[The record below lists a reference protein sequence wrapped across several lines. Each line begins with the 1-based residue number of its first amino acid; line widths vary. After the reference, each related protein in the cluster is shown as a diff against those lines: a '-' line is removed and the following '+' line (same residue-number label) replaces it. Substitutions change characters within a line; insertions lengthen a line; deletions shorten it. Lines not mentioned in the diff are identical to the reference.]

1 MDDKPLTV
9 IGIDVGKRNLEVARD
24 GIKAAARYSNDAVG
38 IGRFLR
44 SLDAKTDIAVFERS
58 GGYERLLEAELATA
72 GVRWA
77 VVHSKQVKAFRIV
90 EGIKAKTDA
99 IDCQLLR
106 DFGRHQLAAGKL
118 RLGRLQDIA
127 LAALTARLRQLNDI
141 LHAERCRHE
150 TAASAVVRGSVARM
164 VAALEA
170 EVASIRADIE
180 AHIAADPELS
190 LKEQVM
196 CRRVGVAQT
205 TARALLATLPQL
217 GYATAKQIAALGG
230 VAPRVHQSGGTHK
243 THGLDPGRGLVKV
256 ILFYPAQSAMRLDP
270 QIKAFAQRLRARGKP
285 GKVIMVAVMHKM
297 LVGLNAALRD
307 ALGRGQLSTLDAP
320 AAP

>member
-141 LHAERCRHE
+141 LHAER
-150 TAASAVVRGSVARM
+150 
-164 VAALEA
+164 
-170 EVASIRADIE
+170 
-180 AHIAADPELS
+180 
-190 LKEQVM
+190 
-196 CRRVGVAQT
+196 
-205 TARALLATLPQL
+205 
-217 GYATAKQIAALGG
+217 
-230 VAPRVHQSGGTHK
+230 
-243 THGLDPGRGLVKV
+243 
-256 ILFYPAQSAMRLDP
+256 
-270 QIKAFAQRLRARGKP
+270 
-285 GKVIMVAVMHKM
+285 
-297 LVGLNAALRD
+297 
-307 ALGRGQLSTLDAP
+307 
-320 AAP
+320 